1 MPLTTSEAAKR
12 AGIGK
17 RHIVRLINSG
27 DIEASRTGRAW
38 RIDEAVFDAWLAKYK
53 ARPKHRGPDIW
64 FYGHY
69 QDEDQVKRKKL
80 GAAIRKIELSGGNND
95 S

>member
-1 MPLTTSEAAKR
+1 MPLTTSEAAAR

-38 RIDEAVFDAWLAKYK
+38 RIDEAAFDVWLAEYK
-53 ARPKHRGPDIW
+53 ARPKWRGPDLW

-69 QDEDQVKRKKL
+69 QDEAEARRKRL
-80 GAAIRKIELSGGNND
+80 GAAIRKIQIKKEK
-95 S
+95 

>member
-1 MPLTTSEAAKR
+1 MPLTTSEAAAR

-17 RHIVRLINSG
+17 RHVVRLINSG

-38 RIDEAVFDAWLAKYK
+38 RIDEAAFDAWLAEYK

-64 FYGHY
+64 FYGHW
-69 QDEDQVKRKKL
+69 QTEVEVKRKKL
-80 GAAIRKIELSGGNND
+80 RAAIREIKRRKQ
-95 S
+95 